1 MIQSFI
7 TKTKNL
13 FQVNTDYVVKS
24 TEAFRQWEYRSEN
37 GNGKGKK
44 RRGDEARIIDLDDDD
59 DDEDEDDDE
68 DSGTPVIEE
77 STCPF
82 GNSNEEEEV
91 RETSGFQVSKSTQYI
106 SYKLLWKVKNIYSV
120 W

>member
-1 MIQSFI
+1 MLSSSII
-7 TKTKNL
+7 AKTNNL
-13 FQVNTDYVVKS
+13 LQVNTDYVVKS

-59 DDEDEDDDE
+59 DDEDEDEDDE

-82 GNSNEEEEV
+82 RNSNEEEEV
-91 RETSGFQVSKSTQYI
+91 SETT
-106 SYKLLWKVKNIYSV
+106 
-120 W
+120 

>member
-1 MIQSFI
+1 MIGSI
-7 TKTKNL
+7 IIKTNNF

-59 DDEDEDDDE
+59 DDEDEDEDDEE
-68 DSGTPVIEE
+68 DSGSPVIEE

-82 GNSNEEEEV
+82 RNSNEEEV
-91 RETSGFQVSKSTQYI
+91 RENGGFQA
-106 SYKLLWKVKNIYSV
+106 
-120 W
+120 